1 MSQAVEIVTG
11 KEQRRHWSEAE
22 KRRLAAEAF
31 APGEVVAHVAR
42 RHGVAESCLYAWRKR
57 YTGVANDRPLRRP
70 GLVPVMIGPS
80 PPPGP
85 GSSRGAVVTL
95 PDGTRLEIDAG
106 FPVVLLKALL
116 GSLRRSR

>member
-1 MSQAVEIVTG
+1 LLQTVEIVTG
-11 KEQRRHWSEAE
+11 KERRRQWSEAE
-22 KRRLAAEAF
+22 KRRLASEAF
-31 APGEVVAHVAR
+31 TPGEVVAHVAR

-57 YTGVANDRPLRRP
+57 FFGMARDKPLRGP

-80 PPPGP
+80 PPA
-85 GSSRGAVVTL
+85 GSASCRGAVVTL

-106 FPVVLLKALL
+106 YPVVALKALL